1 MLTIKSARQPDKKS
15 DNVREIV
22 GGILERVRND
32 GDQAILEFTER
43 FDGVKLDELT
53 VPREAFKKAYG
64 LVDPET
70 ISSLEFAAEQ
80 IRYFAQQQRQC
91 LQPLECQHLPGVTLG
106 HRLIPIQSCGAY
118 VPAGRYP
125 LPSTA
130 LMSAIPAKVAGVARV
145 AACSPPSREYGTIH
159 PAVLV
164 AMDMA
169 GVDEVYCMGGAQAI
183 AAYAYGTQSVPRVDI
198 VVGPGNKFV
207 AEAKRQVGGS
217 VGIDMLAGPSEVLI
231 IADDTAPAQLV
242 AVDLLATCEHDP
254 NSTAILV
261 TTSRR
266 LAAEVEG
273 VIREELKTLGTAV
286 LAGQTWEDNGQII
299 LADSLDEAIEI
310 SDRFAPST
318 SR

>member
-22 GGILERVRND
+22 GGILERVRNE

-43 FDGVKLDELT
+43 FDGVKLGELT

-130 LMSAIPAKVAGVARV
+130 LMSAIPAKVAGVA
-145 AACSPPSREYGTIH
+145 
-159 PAVLV
+159 
-164 AMDMA
+164 A
-169 GVDEVYCMGGAQAI
+169 GG
-183 AAYAYGTQSVPRVDI
+183 R
-198 VVGPGNKFV
+198 
-207 AEAKRQVGGS
+207 
-217 VGIDMLAGPSEVLI
+217 
-231 IADDTAPAQLV
+231 
-242 AVDLLATCEHDP
+242 LLAPVQGIRDDP
-254 NSTAILV
+254 SG
-261 TTSRR
+261 SPGGHGHGRR
-266 LAAEVEG
+266 
-273 VIREELKTLGTAV
+273 
-286 LAGQTWEDNGQII
+286 
-299 LADSLDEAIEI
+299 
-310 SDRFAPST
+310 
-318 SR
+318 